1 MDFGVGHISGLENAL
16 FGFGIKAYISST
28 DCINVIQIPLNP
40 FISSF
45 ALLIWD
51 VLYIPKLVS
60 SKLLY
65 SKGLGFHN
73 HDRMKWLSY
82 SWLQNI

>member
-28 DCINVIQIPLNP
+28 DCIHVIQIPLNP

-45 ALLIWD
+45 ALLI
-51 VLYIPKLVS
+51 
-60 SKLLY
+60 
-65 SKGLGFHN
+65 
-73 HDRMKWLSY
+73 
-82 SWLQNI
+82 

>member
-28 DCINVIQIPLNP
+28 DCIHVIQIPLNP

-51 VLYIPKLVS
+51 VLHIPKLVS

-65 SKGLGFHN
+65 SK
-73 HDRMKWLSY
+73 RSWLSQPQQNEMTI
-82 SWLQNI
+82 LQLVQNI